1 MNKNLYNNNDEEYQ
15 HVIKLLKELPKEKA
29 PDNFEYNLKVKIDNK
44 SFDLNTKESWS
55 FPRWNIFVPAA
66 GAVVASVIV
75 FFTVFSNSDSIE
87 NPFQVQPKLRSMLNA

>member
-29 PDNFEYNLKVKIDNK
+29 SDNFEYNLRVKIDNK
-44 SFDLNTKESWS
+44 NFDLNTKESRI

-66 GAVVASVIV
+66 GAVVTSVII
-75 FFTVFSNSDSIE
+75 FFTIFSS
-87 NPFQVQPKLRSMLNA
+87 